1 MKQFIIHLND
11 KKVADKK
18 FIIEDLDARHLL
30 IKGEVKDEIERKVSE
45 WMDEVCICI
54 YFNVILLLFCM
65 HAITHISSLSINIV
79 YINECIL
86 EYRKGWRKFGHI
98 IDMIYCISVLLEE

>member
-11 KKVADKK
+11 KKVAGKK

-45 WMDEVCICI
+45 WMDEVCI
-54 YFNVILLLFCM
+54 
-65 HAITHISSLSINIV
+65 ISI
-79 YINECIL
+79 
-86 EYRKGWRKFGHI
+86 
-98 IDMIYCISVLLEE
+98 M